1 MPPLPPLKERAVKTS
16 IAMGII
22 CSHPTVT
29 LNYRVREAI
38 QQPSLCEPDFWQFN
52 GVDANTLYWEI
63 YEASKAHHFRL
74 ESHDD
79 QRYHLELEFVSPL
92 CQYSDILAIQVQSV
106 GGGGAEAVV
115 RIPPDSFGRINLT
128 RY

>member
-1 MPPLPPLKERAVKTS
+1 MLDPKCVIFVLP
-16 IAMGII
+16 
-22 CSHPTVT
+22 
-29 LNYRVREAI
+29 
-38 QQPSLCEPDFWQFN
+38 WQFN

-63 YEASKAHHFRL
+63 YEVSKAHHFRL

-92 CQYSDILAIQVQSV
+92 CQYSDILSIQVQSV

-115 RIPPDSFGRINLT
+115 LPSYFFSHCPPNRLPVHFALD
-128 RY
+128 

>member
-1 MPPLPPLKERAVKTS
+1 MPYCNFSGSRL
-16 IAMGII
+16 
-22 CSHPTVT
+22 
-29 LNYRVREAI
+29 
-38 QQPSLCEPDFWQFN
+38 QFN

-92 CQYSDILAIQVQSV
+92 CQYSDILSIQVQSV

-115 RIPPDSFGRINLT
+115 LPPPLAPFPSCSSIVSAPLGLPAAALAGAAAAASACVDGTLVT
-128 RY
+128 MTAT